1 MYGLNESQF
10 RGVFE
15 RAKAIA
21 RHHWPAFLQLLEI
34 RLDQHRVPARLCE
47 IPPRRRASW

>member
-15 RAKAIA
+15 RAKAMRGITGQQ
-21 RHHWPAFLQLLEI
+21 FLQLLEI
-34 RLDQHRVPARLCE
+34 RLDNIVYLLGFVKS
-47 IPPRRRASW
+47 RRAAASW